1 MKNYIQKSK
10 AKIIITIIV
19 TALLLAS
26 VAGIFVIINKPKAAK
41 GYELANADF
50 SIGSLDTTTGRYV
63 ESDGSLYTKDGFDCK
78 AGVKVELDFDS
89 NIKWKVFFYDDID
102 SFVSCSEEFDAT
114 NEVEAPTTA
123 TRARI
128 MITPIWDNELDVDD
142 QTIKWYSIN
151 KYAKQLTVSVEKIVE
166 DAE

>member
-1 MKNYIQKSK
+1 MKNYRQKSK
-10 AKIIITIIV
+10 TKNIITIIII
-19 TALLLAS
+19 ALLLTS
-26 VAGIFVIINKPKAAK
+26 VAGLFVILNKPEAAK

-50 SIGSLDTTTGRYV
+50 SIGSLDTTTGRYAK
-63 ESDGSLYTKDGFDCK
+63 SDGSLYTKDAFDCE
-78 AGVKVELDFDS
+78 AGVKIELDFDS

-102 SFVSCSEEFDAT
+102 SFVSCSEEFDVT
-114 NEVEAPTTA
+114 NEVEAPATA

-128 MITPIWDNELDVDD
+128 MIIPIWDNEIDKDD